1 VTFGNLKRINVSN
14 VAFFYGSFPSLCL
27 LETNMNAMTELNNLH
42 FASLTSHQIDARY
55 DQIRVE
61 YDSETRSLWN
71 FITPIGSTCFNL
83 GVLNDLR
90 RHDAE
95 FEKNNGQVKIG
106 DIMMPVDYYI
116 AASGVEAVFNYGGD
130 LALFVQ
136 LIKSRDRDA
145 LLHYAS
151 LCVDCVFAR
160 VKSYNT
166 STLTISLVQGDAL
179 GGGFETVLASNVIIM
194 EEQARMG
201 CPEILFNLF
210 PGMGAYSLLSRRVGP
225 KLAEDII
232 LGGKLYTANELH
244 EIGIVD
250 IVTPKGTGT
259 RAVTDYIRK
268 HDKRLNGMRATYA
281 CRQLASPIT
290 HAEMINIT
298 QVWVDAALRLTD
310 KDLKMMGRIV
320 MSQLKYQQLRK
331 KGLPVADNVA
341 NPAEVE

>member
-1 VTFGNLKRINVSN
+1 MTAFYYGN
-14 VAFFYGSFPSLCL
+14 FPSLYF
-27 LETNMNAMTELNNLH
+27 LETNMNAMTELKNLY
-42 FASLTSHQIDARY
+42 FASLSNRHIDARF

-61 YDSETRSLWN
+61 YDAETRSLWN
-71 FITPIGSTCFNL
+71 YITPIGSTCFNL

-95 FEKNNGQVKIG
+95 FEKNKGHVKIG
-106 DIMMPVDYYI
+106 ELMMPVDYYI
-116 AASGVEAVFNYGGD
+116 ATSGVEHVFNYGGD

-160 VKSYNT
+160 VTNYNT

-194 EEQARMG
+194 EEHARMG

-232 LGGKLYTANELH
+232 LGGKLYSASELH
-244 EIGIVD
+244 AMRIVD

-259 RAVTDYIRK
+259 RAVTEYIRK

-281 CRQLASPIT
+281 CRQLANPVT
-290 HAEMINIT
+290 HAEMMNIT

-320 MSQLKYQQLRK
+320 MSQLKNQQLRR
-331 KGLPVADNVA
+331 KGLPVTADVA
-341 NPAEVE
+341 NLAEVE